1 MMTINWQG
9 VYPAV
14 TTQYFD
20 DYSINFEA
28 TKNMVDSLI
37 KEGVDGIIALGT
49 VGENCSHT
57 REEKRAILIAVKEV
71 VAGRVPVISGVA
83 ETTTQFAVEY
93 SQMCEEVGID
103 GLMVL
108 PGMVYRSSE
117 AEAIHHYQ
125 QVARNCNLPIM
136 IYNNPVTYGVDVSI
150 EGMRVLAEEPT
161 IISVKEAT
169 EDTRRISELYAA
181 FGDRFIVFDAGGWLG
196 SMAWAYIDDD
206 GIAVM
211 DYDREIVGI
220 DGGAITVRQSL
231 RETMKL
237 KFPELRGM
245 RDKDLDDKDLDTSLR
260 THRYVVSG
268 DKDNPLDL
276 SDAIADSL
284 GYLKTVREVYVN
296 QFGAGRAAQHIL
308 MTGGTTNPLYE
319 YLLDMF
325 AHSSVHLAGKRDAI
339 YMANVRG
346 GMVIV
351 IDRLIADDLLP
362 EPYQSIMER

>member
-181 FGDRFIVFDAGGWLG
+181 FGDRFIVFGGVDDIALESLMLG
-196 SMAWAYIDDD
+196 CTGWISGLTNVFPQESVAIYKLAQQGRYQE
-206 GIAVM
+206 AL
-211 DYDREIVGI
+211 EIW
-220 DGGAITVRQSL
+220 RWFLPLL
-231 RETMKL
+231 R
-237 KFPELRGM
+237 
-245 RDKDLDDKDLDTSLR
+245 LDTIPTLVQCIKFCEQLAGRGSEVTRAPRMPL
-260 THRYVVSG
+260 SG
-268 DKDNPLDL
+268 EERARVEKLYNDAVATRIDL
-276 SDAIADSL
+276 S
-284 GYLKTVREVYVN
+284 KFN
-296 QFGAGRAAQHIL
+296 
-308 MTGGTTNPLYE
+308 
-319 YLLDMF
+319 LD
-325 AHSSVHLAGKRDAI
+325 
-339 YMANVRG
+339 
-346 GMVIV
+346 
-351 IDRLIADDLLP
+351 
-362 EPYQSIMER
+362 

>member
-1 MMTINWQG
+1 MMNINWQG

-57 REEKRAILIAVKEV
+57 REEKKAILIAVKEV

-83 ETTTQFAVEY
+83 ETTTQFAIEY

-150 EGMRVLAEEPT
+150 EGMRVLAEEPS
-161 IISVKEAT
+161 IVSVKEAT

-181 FGDRFIVFDAGGWLG
+181 FGDRFIVFGGVDDIALESLMLGCTGWISGLTNVFPQESVAIYKLAQQGRYQEALEIWRWFLPLLRLDTIPTLVQCIKFCEQLAGRG
-196 SMAWAYIDDD
+196 SEVTRAPRM
-206 GIAVM
+206 
-211 DYDREIVGI
+211 
-220 DGGAITVRQSL
+220 
-231 RETMKL
+231 
-237 KFPELRGM
+237 PLRGEE
-245 RDKDLDDKDLDTSLR
+245 RSRVEKLYNDAVATR
-260 THRYVVSG
+260 I
-268 DKDNPLDL
+268 DL
-276 SDAIADSL
+276 S
-284 GYLKTVREVYVN
+284 KFN
-296 QFGAGRAAQHIL
+296 
-308 MTGGTTNPLYE
+308 
-319 YLLDMF
+319 LD
-325 AHSSVHLAGKRDAI
+325 
-339 YMANVRG
+339 
-346 GMVIV
+346 
-351 IDRLIADDLLP
+351 
-362 EPYQSIMER
+362 